1 MARIGVLSNPN
12 SGKNRRRPWRARE
25 LAEAA
30 GVHGLVRQTKDTD
43 ELTCVLEEFFDA
55 GCEYWLCDGGDGTLH
70 WMLSE
75 GDRIARRRGV
85 SLPQVLPA
93 NGGSIDFV
101 AHKAGIR
108 GQATDLLAKL
118 AEDLDRDQPPPT
130 VTLDTLRI
138 GGRTRDGELF
148 ERIGFAAAI
157 GGIAQRFFEK
167 LYATGPV
174 DPSKIAMVLAN
185 SVGSLALGRAPLLH
199 RVLPDHVRTFAD
211 EIFAPTPAHVEIDG
225 VPLPFQEFASLQVG
239 SIDISLGGVVRTFR
253 HATRRGVLHGQAACM
268 SPLGVTANL
277 PNIVMGTRIWGRRVF
292 DDPMRT
298 MDVRTLDPKH
308 GPWLDPVIDGEM
320 FFGLAQ
326 LRVERGPALRVPC
339 MTDLARRRA
348 A

>member
-25 LAEAA
+25 LSAA
-30 GVHGLVRQTKDTD
+30 GGEHALVRQTADLD
-43 ELTCVLEEFFDA
+43 ELSDVLEEFFES

-101 AHKAGIR
+101 AHKAGVR
-108 GQATDLLAKL
+108 GQATDLLGKL
-118 AEDLDRDQPPPT
+118 AADLDRDQPPPT
-130 VTLDTLRI
+130 ATLDTLRI
-138 GGRTRDGELF
+138 TGLTREGKLF
-148 ERIGFAAAI
+148 ERLGFATAI

-167 LYATGPV
+167 LYASKPV
-174 DPSKIAMVLAN
+174 DPGKIAMVLAN
-185 SVGSLALGRAPLLH
+185 SVGSLALGRAPFLQ
-199 RVLPDHVRTFAD
+199 RVLPEHVRTYAD
-211 EIFAPTPAHVEIDG
+211 EIFAPTPARVAVDG
-225 VPLPFQEFASLQVG
+225 VPLPFEEFASLQVG

-253 HATRRGVLHGQAACM
+253 HAARPGVLHGQAVSM
-268 SPLGVTANL
+268 SPLAVTANL

-292 DDPMRT
+292 DDPL
-298 MDVRTLDPKH
+298 RTLEASAIDPER
-308 GPWLDPVIDGEM
+308 GPWLDPVIDGEL
-320 FFGLAQ
+320 FFGLANVK
-326 LRVERGPALRVPC
+326 VEPGPVLRVPC
-339 MTDLARRRA
+339 MSELARRRA